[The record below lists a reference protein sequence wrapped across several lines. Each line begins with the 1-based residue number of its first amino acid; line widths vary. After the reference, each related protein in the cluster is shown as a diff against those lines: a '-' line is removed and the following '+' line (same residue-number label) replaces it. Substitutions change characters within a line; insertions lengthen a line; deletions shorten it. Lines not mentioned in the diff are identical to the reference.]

1 LTPELSWGD
10 GTIFTLVGF
19 SILAPVKAAFINPP
33 YFPKFSRESR
43 SPGVA
48 KSGTL
53 YYPMFLSYA
62 AGTAEADGNE
72 ILLLDAPAMELDKEA
87 TLKKIKDFEPDL
99 LICETSTPSILNDLE
114 FAKAAKETIKKPV
127 ALMGTHASAEP
138 METMSLELSLDF
150 CIIGEADCTIRNLI
164 RHLRGDAPKNLSEIA
179 GLAWRDSDGSIN
191 FQPER
196 QKIQNLTELPWVSKT
211 YRKHLYSCYKKYFY
225 GANLNP
231 LVVILAGRGCPYRC
245 TYCVLPQTMN
255 GHAYRKRDPKDVVN
269 ELEYIKANFDGLGE
283 VFFEDDTFTA
293 DKDNVKAICEE
304 ILRRKLKIT
313 WSCNARADVPEDL
326 LLLMKRAGCREM
338 CVGFESADADVLN
351 GIRKG
356 LKQSGAIPFMKAAKK
371 AGIFVHGCF
380 TVGNLGDTKK
390 TLEDTLQYAKKLSP
404 NTAQFYPIM
413 AYPGTA
419 AYKEALESGALNS
432 NDYKQWL
439 DKDGYHRTTIN
450 RPGLSAQNLVDFCDR
465 ARREF
470 YLRPKYLIHQ
480 SIMAILNKAERKRLF
495 RGFGTFYKHLFRKHG
510 EVN

>member
-1 LTPELSWGD
+1 
-10 GTIFTLVGF
+10 
-19 SILAPVKAAFINPP
+19 VKVAFINPP

-53 YYPMFLSYA
+53 YWPMFLSYA
-62 AGTAEADGNE
+62 AGVAEADGNE
-72 ILLLDAPAMELDKEA
+72 VLLLDAPAMDLNREK
-87 TLKKIKDFEPDL
+87 TLKKIKEYGADFVV
-99 LICETSTPSILNDLE
+99 CETSTPSIINDLQ
-114 FAKAAKETIKKPV
+114 FVRAVKESLQKPI

-138 METMSLELSLDF
+138 LETMSLESSLDF
-150 CIIGEADCTIRNLI
+150 CIIGEADYTIRNLI
-164 RHLRGDAPKNLSEIA
+164 RYLRGDGIKKISEIA
-179 GLAWRDSDGSIN
+179 GLAWRYEDGTVD
-191 FQPER
+191 FQPEA

-255 GHAYRKRDPKDVVN
+255 GHTYRKREPKDVVD
-269 ELEYIKANFDGLGE
+269 ELEYIKENFSDLGE

-293 DKDNVKAICEE
+293 DKENVKAIATE
-304 ILRRKLKIT
+304 ILNRKLKIV
-313 WSCNARADVPEDL
+313 WSCNARADVPADL

-338 CVGFESADADVLN
+338 CVGFESASADVLN
-351 GIRKG
+351 SVRKG
-356 LKQSGAIPFMKAAKK
+356 LKQSEAMPFMQNAKK

-380 TVGNLGDTKK
+380 MVGNEGDTKE
-390 TLEDTLQYAKKLSP
+390 TLEDTLKYAKKLSP

-413 AYPGTA
+413 AYPGTT
-419 AYKEALESGALNS
+419 AYKEALQSGALTS
-432 NDYKQWL
+432 NDYGQWL
-439 DKDGYHRTTIN
+439 DKDGYHRTTIS
-450 RPGLSAQNLVDFCDR
+450 RPGLSPQDLVDFCDR

-470 YLRPKYLIHQ
+470 YLRPKYLIKQ
-480 SIMAILNKAERKRLF
+480 IKLALFDKEERKRLT

-510 EVN
+510 SLNYK

>member
-1 LTPELSWGD
+1 
-10 GTIFTLVGF
+10 
-19 SILAPVKAAFINPP
+19 
-33 YFPKFSRESR
+33 
-43 SPGVA
+43 
-48 KSGTL
+48 
-53 YYPMFLSYA
+53 MFLSYS

-87 TLKKIKDFEPDL
+87 ALKKIKEFEPDL
-99 LICETSTPSILNDLE
+99 IICETSTPSIINDLE
-114 FAKAAKETIKKPV
+114 FVRTAKETIQKPI

-138 METMSLELSLDF
+138 LETLKLEPALDF
-150 CIIGEADCTIRNLI
+150 CIIGEADYTIKNLI
-164 RHLRGDAPKNLSEIA
+164 RHLRGDGVKNLSEIA
-179 GLAWRDSDGSIN
+179 GLAWRNADGSVD
-191 FQPER
+191 FQPEG

-245 TYCVLPQTMN
+245 TYCVLPQIVN
-255 GHAYRKRDPKDVVN
+255 GHVYRKREPKDVAD
-269 ELEYIKANFDGLGE
+269 ELEYIKANFEDLGE

-293 DKDNVKAICEE
+293 DKENAKAICEE
-304 ILRRKLKIT
+304 ILKRNLEIT
-313 WSCNARADVPEDL
+313 WSCNARADVPADL

-338 CVGFESADADVLN
+338 CVGFESANAGVLSS
-351 GIRKG
+351 IRKG

-380 TVGNLGDTKK
+380 MVGNLGDTKE
-390 TLEDTLQYAKKLSP
+390 TLEETLQYAKKLSP

-413 AYPGTA
+413 AYPGTV

-432 NDYKQWL
+432 NDYNQWL

-450 RPGLSAQNLVDFCDR
+450 RPELSSQDLVDFCDR

-470 YLRPKYLIHQ
+470 YLRPKYLIQQ
-480 SIMAILNKAERKRLF
+480 SVMAIFNKAERNRIL

-510 EVN
+510 KVN